1 MKELPKQP
9 TLYEAMYIVDA
20 AVSDERVQEIVRRL
34 EDHVRESGGEVVAT
48 REFGRRQL
56 AYQINHKKTGIYMLL
71 YFRALGHVVEELR
84 NEMRLMDEILR
95 SMIVI
100 ANPQAI
106 YDPQALQ
113 AQMARA
119 EAEEEAA
126 EEIPAASED
135 TDTLVSDEASAS
147 LDTESAA
154 EAEGEATE
162 GGEISSEDEQQEA

>member
-1 MKELPKQP
+1 MPKQP

-20 AVSDERVQEIVRRL
+20 AVSEEELQEIVRRL
-34 EDHVRESGGEVVAT
+34 EDHVRESGGEVIAS

-84 NEMRLMDEILR
+84 NEMRLMDNILR

-106 YDPQALQ
+106 YDPQAAQ
-113 AQMARA
+113 AQAAAA

-126 EEIPAASED
+126 EEIPAARE
-135 TDTLVSDEASAS
+135 DEAMTATEEAS
-147 LDTESAA
+147 
-154 EAEGEATE
+154 EGPETISPEATE
-162 GGEISSEDEQQEA
+162 GEETEAGETSSEDEQEA